1 MSRLYIGSPLEVED
15 WEIVEHLEQFALF
28 GAFDDAADLIDDAL
42 LLLHQGRERWQR
54 QKSSSGEWLPAA
66 IEAVSDV
73 RRHASNIRQR
83 FQRYGDLAESVRLSI
98 GYSASVKI
106 TGAQYAAAFSLHHA
120 CRALEVLARW
130 FADFDADL
138 YAHRPD
144 LVKSIAMDAPDEFA
158 ALVNELQQE
167 GAHAEAEARVGV
179 VQLLSDA
186 RHYLQLA
193 DAVNKPGRQSAEVKA
208 NDVKAR
214 DKRICEAAQRLLS
227 SGTPAKDVVGKVHG
241 TATAESAPGGEKLS
255 CKQLRRIMRAGGV
268 PI

>member
-1 MSRLYIGSPLEVED
+1 MSRLYIGSPLEIED
-15 WEIVEHLEQFALF
+15 WEIVEHLEQFVLF

-42 LLLHQGRERWQR
+42 SLLHQGRERWQR
-54 QKSSSGEWLPAA
+54 QKNSNGEWLPAA
-66 IEAVSDV
+66 VEAVADV

-98 GYSASVKI
+98 GYSESVKI

-138 YAHRPD
+138 YAHRPG
-144 LVKSIAMDAPDEFA
+144 LVKSIAADAPTEFA
-158 ALVNELQQE
+158 NLVDDLRQE
-167 GAHAEAEARVGV
+167 GAHAETEARVGV

-186 RHYLQLA
+186 RQYLQLA

-208 NDVKAR
+208 ND
-214 DKRICEAAQRLLS
+214 DKTRNRRICAAALRLLS
-227 SGTPAKDVVGKVHG
+227 GGTPAKDVVGKVHG
-241 TATAESAPGGEKLS
+241 TATAEATPGGEKLS
-255 CKQLRRIMRAGGV
+255 TKQLRRIMRAGGV

>member
-1 MSRLYIGSPLEVED
+1 MSRLYIGSPLEIED
-15 WEIVEHLEQFALF
+15 WEIVEHLEQFVLF

-42 LLLHQGRERWQR
+42 SLLHQGRERWQR
-54 QKSSSGEWLPAA
+54 QKSSNGEWLPVA
-66 IEAVSDV
+66 IEAVADV
-73 RRHASNIRQR
+73 RRHAYNIRQR

-144 LVKSIAMDAPDEFA
+144 LVKSIAMDAPAEFA
-158 ALVNELQQE
+158 TLVNELRQE
-167 GAHAEAEARVGV
+167 GAHAETEARVGV
-179 VQLLSDA
+179 AQLLSEA
-186 RHYLQLA
+186 RQYLQMA

-208 NDVKAR
+208 ND
-214 DKRICEAAQRLLS
+214 DKTRNRRICAAALRLLS
-227 SGTPAKDVVGKVHG
+227 GGTPAKDVVGKVHG
-241 TATAESAPGGEKLS
+241 TATAEATPGGEKLS
-255 CKQLRRIMRAGGV
+255 TKQLRRIMRAGGV